1 MLDDLL
7 NDEKYK
13 GLPFLLIANK
23 QEKNQPVKVNEI
35 CEKWDI
41 TNIFK
46 NRLWSFRSDSKEE
59 LTKALDWLS
68 EQMPKID

>member
-46 NRLWSFRSDSKEE
+46 NRKWSIMEFPLGFQRR
-59 LTKALDWLS
+59 
-68 EQMPKID
+68 IDQGIGLVV